1 MGWSCHFFCSGKHIY
16 KTRVEG
22 IMVSSVSMVLLVA
35 GAVIAII
42 GALRIYYKWSN
53 GDEYIEKDVM
63 MWAGGILFLVL
74 IQIFVKA
81 VF

>member
-1 MGWSCHFFCSGKHIY
+1 
-16 KTRVEG
+16 
-22 IMVSSVSMVLLVA
+22 MVSSVSMLLLVA

>member
-1 MGWSCHFFCSGKHIY
+1 
-16 KTRVEG
+16 
-22 IMVSSVSMVLLVA
+22 MVSSVSMVLLVA

>member
-1 MGWSCHFFCSGKHIY
+1 
-16 KTRVEG
+16 
-22 IMVSSVSMVLLVA
+22 MVSEISLVLLVG
-35 GAVIAII
+35 GAILAVI
-42 GALRIYYKWSN
+42 GALRVYYKWSN

-74 IQIFVKA
+74 IQFFIKS

>member
-1 MGWSCHFFCSGKHIY
+1 
-16 KTRVEG
+16 
-22 IMVSSVSMVLLVA
+22 MVNSVSMVLLVA

-53 GDEYIEKDVM
+53 GADYIEKDVM

-74 IQIFVKA
+74 IQIFIKA

>member
-1 MGWSCHFFCSGKHIY
+1 
-16 KTRVEG
+16 
-22 IMVSSVSMVLLVA
+22 MVLLVA

>member
-1 MGWSCHFFCSGKHIY
+1 
-16 KTRVEG
+16 
-22 IMVSSVSMVLLVA
+22 MVSEISLVLLVT
-35 GAVIAII
+35 GAVVAII

-53 GDEYIEKDVM
+53 GDSYIEKDVM

-74 IQIFVKA
+74 IQFFIKS

>member
-1 MGWSCHFFCSGKHIY
+1 
-16 KTRVEG
+16 
-22 IMVSSVSMVLLVA
+22 MVSSVSMVLLVA

-53 GDEYIEKDVM
+53 GDDYIEKDVM

-74 IQIFVKA
+74 IQIFIKA